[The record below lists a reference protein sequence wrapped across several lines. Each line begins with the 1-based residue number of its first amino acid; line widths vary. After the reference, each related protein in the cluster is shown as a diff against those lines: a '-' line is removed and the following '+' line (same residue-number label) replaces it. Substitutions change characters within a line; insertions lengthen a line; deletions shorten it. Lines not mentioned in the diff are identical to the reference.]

1 MNKALFLDRDGTLIE
16 HKPYL
21 HKPEEVV
28 LLAGTADALRRARE
42 AGYLLF
48 LFTNQ
53 SGVGRGYFTCDDVHR
68 VHARLV
74 ELLGLGADVFLETC
88 VAPEHPDTPSL
99 YRKPSPR
106 FILEMIDKHR
116 LQADCCWMIGDAPSD
131 WESGRL
137 AAINSISLAKDP
149 MRKAPVPLGA
159 FGPLWF
165 PDLGA
170 AVHAILQHSNL
181 AGAP

>member
-1 MNKALFLDRDGTLIE
+1 MNKALFLDRDGTLIQ

-28 LLAGTADALRRARE
+28 LLPGTADALRRARE

-53 SGVGRGYFTCDDVHR
+53 SGVGRGYFTWDDVHR
-68 VHARLV
+68 VHARMV
-74 ELLGLGADVFLETC
+74 ELLGLGAGLFTETC

-106 FILEMIDKHR
+106 FILEMIGKYR
-116 LQADCCWMIGDAPSD
+116 LQTDRCWMIGDAPSD
-131 WESGRL
+131 WEAGRL
-137 AAINSISLAKDP
+137 AAIKSISLAQD
-149 MRKAPVPLGA
+149 RTIKAI
-159 FGPLWF
+159 GPHGGSGPYWY
-165 PDLGA
+165 PDLSA
-170 AVHAILQHSNL
+170 AMRDILASPD
-181 AGAP
+181 GGCDP